1 MFRLELLCSIK
12 SSGQDYNEKNWGTSV
27 HCPPAAAAAAG
38 VGGGGES
45 HHSMDGRR
53 LRKFVF
59 FAKVKSKGGK

>member
-27 HCPPAAAAAAG
+27 HCPPAAAAAG

-45 HHSMDGRR
+45 HHSMDGRG

-59 FAKVKSKGGK
+59 FAKVKSKGEK